1 MAESPHTKRG
11 RVACVDEDLA
21 GWWPPW
27 WGPLLLSLVFST
39 RPAAMGVVAGRG
51 GGLLLLF
58 TSILYPVSGV

>member
-1 MAESPHTKRG
+1 MPRLLDSTGCG
-11 RVACVDEDLA
+11 RW

-58 TSILYPVSGV
+58 TSILCPVSGV

>member
-1 MAESPHTKRG
+1 VMRMGIFLIVFTHG
-11 RVACVDEDLA
+11 WW